1 MDNLL
6 IHGVWILA
14 GAGFG
19 TYMYKQGLVRGA
31 QVGVKSAMIY
41 LSISGKHSE
50 AEGLSK
56 FIHDLSERG
65 YSFVDKNDSKD
76 EED

>member
-6 IHGVWILA
+6 IHTAWILA

-19 TYMYKQGLVRGA
+19 IYMYKQGLVRGA

-56 FIHDLSERG
+56 FISDLSERG
-65 YSFVDKNDSKD
+65 YSLVDKNNSNNEKD
-76 EED
+76 